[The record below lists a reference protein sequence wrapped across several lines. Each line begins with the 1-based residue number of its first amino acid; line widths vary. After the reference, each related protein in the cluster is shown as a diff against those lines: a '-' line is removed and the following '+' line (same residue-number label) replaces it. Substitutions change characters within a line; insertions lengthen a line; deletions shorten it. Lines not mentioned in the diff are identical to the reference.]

1 MCTKV
6 VGAELTADVWLA
18 DDGMIDVVGVTTLVF
33 GLLTCTDD
41 ETLGSMDD
49 TIVVGTETLEDG
61 ALLLEGEE

>member
-6 VGAELTADVWLA
+6 VGAELTADVWRV

-33 GLLTCTDD
+33 GLLTCGDD
-41 ETLGSMDD
+41 DTLDSMDD

>member
-6 VGAELTADVWLA
+6 VGAELTADVWRV
-18 DDGMIDVVGVTTLVF
+18 DDGMIDVVGVTTLLF
-33 GLLTCTDD
+33 GLLTSGDD
-41 ETLGSMDD
+41 DTLDSMDD

>member
-33 GLLTCTDD
+33 GLVTCTDD
-41 ETLGSMDD
+41 ETLDSMDD

>member
-6 VGAELTADVWLA
+6 VGAELTADVWRE

-41 ETLGSMDD
+41 ETLDSMDD

>member
-18 DDGMIDVVGVTTLVF
+18 DDGIIDVVGVTTLVF
-33 GLLTCTDD
+33 GLLTCVNDD
-41 ETLGSMDD
+41 TLDSMDD
-49 TIVVGTETLEDG
+49 KIVVGTETLEDG